1 MKKRVWTAMPVYLI
15 FVAVMALLTLPLLK
29 YNKVLFYIGLVVTII
44 ALVAVLI
51 MTLSFREYVKK
62 VVNSVTK
69 AMTKVPDDYL
79 ETLKLAAA
87 VVGDHGEILLYN
99 RKFKDLFFKNVD
111 GLNENI
117 SKFLV
122 DETIDTLTMSVGGVD
137 TEFEGKQLTVYS
149 SKVSRGY
156 LLTVV
161 DNTYLRNIEKDYFDT
176 KKSVALVVFDNLD
189 DFMSN
194 SEEDASRAMLTVE
207 NLLSRWAQKHE
218 SLFRKLSDGKYLII
232 FDEII
237 LRKQVEKKF
246 RILDKIRQNTISD
259 RATTISIGIGRS
271 CKTLKDSH
279 ANAKKALDM
288 ALGRGGDQVAIL
300 SDGEYEFFG
309 GVSKGV
315 EKTSRVRVRVVAQ
328 SIQNS
333 INQCDNV
340 LIMGHKFS
348 DLDCV
353 GAAAGVYSAVTKA
366 FSKRAY
372 IVVDE
377 EKSMAKSLI
386 EHLESKTNGM
396 FVTVERALSLI
407 NDRTLLFIVDTH
419 SPDFVESPKVW
430 KLCRNVI
437 VIDHHRKMV
446 NFIDNADVF
455 FHEPNASSTSEMV
468 TELIGYL
475 GDDGLSRPEAEGLLS
490 GIMLDTKN
498 FVINTGVRTFE
509 AAAYLRK
516 KGADTV
522 TVRNMFANSI
532 DTYKEKY
539 EVVSRAKI
547 VNNCAI
553 STING
558 IVKNSRL
565 LSAMAAD
572 EMLTIR
578 DVYASFVISQ
588 IDAKNINISARSY
601 GKINVQLVM
610 EKLGGGGHQNM
621 AAVQL
626 ADTTMEQAAE
636 KLIEAIRSY

>member
-1 MKKRVWTAMPVYLI
+1 MKKRVWTVMPVYLI
-15 FVAVMALLTLPLLK
+15 FVAVMALMTLPMLK
-29 YNKVLFYIGLVVTII
+29 YNKILFYVGLAVTII
-44 ALVAVLI
+44 ALLAVLI
-51 MTLSFREYVKK
+51 LTFGFREYVKK
-62 VVNSVTK
+62 IISSATK
-69 AMTKVPDDYL
+69 AMIKVPDDYL
-79 ETLKLAAA
+79 ESLKLAAA
-87 VVGDHGEILLYN
+87 VVGEHGEILLYN
-99 RKFKDLFFKNVD
+99 KKFKNLFFKTSE

-117 SKFLV
+117 SKYLV
-122 DETIDTLTMSVGGVD
+122 DDTIETLTMSASGVE
-137 TEFEGKQLTVYS
+137 TEFGDKKITVYS

-161 DNTYLRNIEKDYFDT
+161 DNTYLKNIEKEYKDT
-176 KKSVALVVFDNLD
+176 KKSVALIVFDNLD

-194 SEEDASRAMLTVE
+194 SEEDASRAMLSVE
-207 NLLSRWAQKHE
+207 NLLSRWSTKHNC
-218 SLFRKLSDGKYLII
+218 LFRKLSDGKYLVI
-232 FDEII
+232 FDEKVI
-237 LRKQVEKKF
+237 KTQVEKKF
-246 RILDKIRQNTISD
+246 RILDKVRQNTISD
-259 RATTISIGIGRS
+259 RATTISIGIGRD
-271 CKTLKDSH
+271 CATLKESH
-279 ANAKKALDM
+279 LNAKKALDM

-300 SDGEYEFFG
+300 SSGEYEFFG

-315 EKTSRVRVRVVAQ
+315 EKTSRVRVRVIAQ
-328 SIQNS
+328 SIANS
-333 INQCDNV
+333 ISQCDNV

-348 DLDCV
+348 DLDCI
-353 GAAAGVYSAVTKA
+353 GAAAGVYSSVMKS
-366 FSKRAY
+366 FSKSAY

-386 EHLESKTNGM
+386 EHLESRANGM
-396 FVTVERALSLI
+396 FITAERALSMI
-407 NDRTLLFIVDTH
+407 TEKTLLFVVDTH

-430 KLCRNVI
+430 KSCNHVI

-446 NFIDNADVF
+446 NYINNADVF

-475 GDDGLSRPEAEGLLS
+475 GDDGLTRPEAEGLLS

-522 TVRNMFANSI
+522 TVRNMFASSI

-547 VNNCAI
+547 VDNCAI

-578 DVYASFVISQ
+578 DVYASFVVSQ
-588 IDAKNINISARSY
+588 IDAKSINISARSY

-626 ADTTMEQAAE
+626 SDVTIEQGIE
-636 KLIEAIRSY
+636 KLIEAIKSY

>member
-1 MKKRVWTAMPVYLI
+1 MPVYLI
-15 FVAVMALLTLPLLK
+15 FVAVMFLMTLPLLK
-29 YNKVLFYIGLVVTII
+29 YNMILFYIGLGITIV
-44 ALVAVLI
+44 ALVAVFI
-51 MTLSFREYVKK
+51 LSLGFRDYVKK
-62 VVNSVTK
+62 VVSSVTK
-69 AMTKVPDDYL
+69 SMIKVPDGYL
-79 ETLKLAAA
+79 ESLKMAAA
-87 VVGDHGEILLYN
+87 VVGEHGEILLYN
-99 RKFKDLFFKNVD
+99 KKFKSLFFKSSD

-117 SKFLV
+117 SKYLV
-122 DETIDTLTMSVGGVD
+122 DDTIESLTMSMGGVD
-137 TEFEGKQLTVYS
+137 TEFNGKKLTVYS
-149 SKVSRGY
+149 SKVSRGF

-161 DNTYLRNIEKDYFDT
+161 DNTYYRNLERDYYDT
-176 KKSVALVVFDNLD
+176 KKSVALIVFDNLD

-207 NLLSRWAQKHE
+207 NLLSRWSQKHE
-218 SLFRKLSDGKYLII
+218 CLFRKLSDGKYLVV
-232 FDEII
+232 FDEKVI
-237 LRKQVEKKF
+237 RKQIEKKF
-246 RILDKIRQNTISD
+246 RILDKVRQNTISD
-259 RATTISIGIGRS
+259 RATTISIGIGRN
-271 CKTLKDSH
+271 CTNLKDSH

-300 SDGEYEFFG
+300 TDGEYEFFG

-328 SIQNS
+328 SVTNAIS
-333 INQCDNV
+333 QCSNV

-348 DLDCV
+348 DLDCI
-353 GAAAGVYSAVTKA
+353 GAAAGVYSAVSKA
-366 FSKRAY
+366 FSKPAY

-377 EKSMAKSLI
+377 DKSMAKSLI
-386 EHLESKTNGM
+386 THLESKENGM
-396 FVTVERALSLI
+396 FVGVDKALSMV
-407 NDRTLLFIVDTH
+407 NENTLLFIVDTH
-419 SPDFVESPKVW
+419 SPDFVESPKIW
-430 KLCRNVI
+430 KACRHLI

-446 NFIDNADVF
+446 NYIDNADVF

-468 TELIGYL
+468 TELIGYI
-475 GDDGLSRPEAEGLLS
+475 GDDGLSRAEAEGLLS

-547 VNNCAI
+547 INNCAI

-588 IDAKNINISARSY
+588 IDAKNVNISARSY
-601 GKINVQLVM
+601 GKINVQIVM

-626 ADTTMEQAAE
+626 ADTTIEQAAE
-636 KLIEAIRSY
+636 KLIEAIKSY